1 MKSSLFSKVPNKSK
15 NKRQDNKKEKNKN
28 NKIIIPK
35 LKTNLISNENQE
47 KDILFQRAMSNLTLY
62 NNKEKKLLLNN
73 KNSFNKKITI
83 NKLEKQNNEKKE
95 NLCNTDRTNKK
106 DNKDL
111 KTLYN
116 FYIKNN
122 KNNEKIKTI
131 NPLLLSLKRSSKKSI
146 FEKDMNRNNN
156 ITEIEK
162 STTDI
167 DVENSNQ
174 LNPLSK
180 HKSFKNFNKNFTKI
194 KLVKNSKN
202 EMNDNDF
209 NGVLQS
215 HHRKKTLEKN
225 KLKDIFDTLN
235 TLNDFSANKSFYK
248 TKIKMNSLSSNKLAR
263 NINNNA
269 FNKKNNK
276 TNIEKSETNNL
287 DIIFE
292 DYKKNNKENHHYLEN
307 TISAKNKMV
316 KKKKTEISSEN
327 KVEKNNKKINN
338 KILCK
343 QLNILLDKEC
353 RNDKLKNILHKT
365 NSINSNKKLLD
376 NNIQS
381 INNKILLNNNAKRTK
396 SIDYNNKKN
405 NKNNTNYN
413 SEMVGSDKKNIFN
426 GKIENYLITKEL
438 GKGSCAVVKK
448 AIHKITKEKFAIK
461 IYTKEFLLDPQ
472 KRSVV
477 KNEINILKH
486 LDNKYIMKL
495 YEEIDTPDYLYLVLE
510 YINGISLID
519 ILKNEINNFLPENRA
534 KNLMIQIIQGILYL
548 HSKNIC
554 HRDIKLENILV
565 MKNDVIKIIDFGF
578 AVKCNKDSY
587 QKLYC
592 GTPSYM
598 APEILN
604 KEKYNPF
611 YSDVWS
617 LGVLFY
623 AMLLGSFPFD
633 YDSSIIETSEKEI
646 KRIKEVDLKF
656 SDEIK
661 IDDNLKNIFKKIFV
675 IEPKQRIEL
684 NEILKLLLE
693 TN

>member
-1 MKSSLFSKVPNKSK
+1 
-15 NKRQDNKKEKNKN
+15 
-28 NKIIIPK
+28 
-35 LKTNLISNENQE
+35 
-47 KDILFQRAMSNLTLY
+47 
-62 NNKEKKLLLNN
+62 
-73 KNSFNKKITI
+73 
-83 NKLEKQNNEKKE
+83 
-95 NLCNTDRTNKK
+95 
-106 DNKDL
+106 
-111 KTLYN
+111 
-116 FYIKNN
+116 
-122 KNNEKIKTI
+122 
-131 NPLLLSLKRSSKKSI
+131 
-146 FEKDMNRNNN
+146 
-156 ITEIEK
+156 
-162 STTDI
+162 
-167 DVENSNQ
+167 
-174 LNPLSK
+174 
-180 HKSFKNFNKNFTKI
+180 
-194 KLVKNSKN
+194 
-202 EMNDNDF
+202 
-209 NGVLQS
+209 
-215 HHRKKTLEKN
+215 
-225 KLKDIFDTLN
+225 
-235 TLNDFSANKSFYK
+235 
-248 TKIKMNSLSSNKLAR
+248 
-263 NINNNA
+263 
-269 FNKKNNK
+269 
-276 TNIEKSETNNL
+276 
-287 DIIFE
+287 
-292 DYKKNNKENHHYLEN
+292 
-307 TISAKNKMV
+307 
-316 KKKKTEISSEN
+316 
-327 KVEKNNKKINN
+327 
-338 KILCK
+338 
-343 QLNILLDKEC
+343 
-353 RNDKLKNILHKT
+353 
-365 NSINSNKKLLD
+365 
-376 NNIQS
+376 
-381 INNKILLNNNAKRTK
+381 
-396 SIDYNNKKN
+396 
-405 NKNNTNYN
+405 
-413 SEMVGSDKKNIFN
+413 MVGSDKKNIFN

-693 TN
+693 SN